1 MGFVGHGVYGLVLG
15 ATYPVLRRLL

>member
-15 ATYPVLRRLL
+15 ATYPTLRRLL